1 MQKVD
6 NEKKKKI
13 KIKILLADD
22 HSLFREGLRRIL
34 GEEKDIEIVGEAR
47 DGVEALRLANRLKPD
62 VVLMDISLPGPNGI
76 RITRKIKKRQ
86 GKIHVI
92 MLSMY
97 EDTAHI
103 IESFQA
109 GASGYV
115 IKTHSSSELMETIR
129 SVFREGV
136 SIPPSIEQKL
146 LKGIRQPD
154 FLSGVQNINLTN
166 KEVRILKLVASGSTN
181 KEIATRLFISEKTVK
196 NHLNHIYRKLGV
208 KNRAQAVVEGLKRD
222 YISRH

>member
-1 MQKVD
+1 MQKAKH
-6 NEKKKKI
+6 EKKI
-13 KIKILLADD
+13 KVLLADD
-22 HSLFREGLRRIL
+22 HALFREGLGRIL
-34 GEEKDIEIVGEAR
+34 NREKDIQVVGEAR
-47 DGVEALRLANRLKPD
+47 HGIQALDLANRLRPD
-62 VVLMDISLPGPNGI
+62 VILMDISLPGPNGI

-86 GKIHVI
+86 GKVHIV

-115 IKTHSSSELMETIR
+115 VKTHSSNELIETIR

-136 SIPPSIEQKL
+136 SIRPSIEQKL

-154 FLSGVQNINLTN
+154 FLGGVQNIDLTN
-166 KEVRILKLVASGSTN
+166 KEVKILKLVASGSTN

-208 KNRAQAVVEGLKRD
+208 KNRAQAVAEGVKKE

>member
-6 NEKKKKI
+6 NEKKIKI

-34 GEEKDIEIVGEAR
+34 GQEKDIEIVGEAR
-47 DGVEALRLANRLKPD
+47 DGVEALRLANRLRPD

-115 IKTHSSSELMETIR
+115 IKTHSSGELMETIR
-129 SVFREGV
+129 SVSREGV

-154 FLSGVQNINLTN
+154 FLSGVQGINLTN

>member
-1 MQKVD
+1 MGKV
-6 NEKKKKI
+6 NLKKI
-13 KIKILLADD
+13 IRILIADD
-22 HSLFREGLRRIL
+22 HALFREGLRKIL
-34 GEEKDIEIVGEAR
+34 ELEEDIKIVGEAN
-47 DGVEALRLANRLKPD
+47 DGAGTFQLVSRVKPD
-62 VVLMDISLPGPNGI
+62 VILMDISLPGPSGI
-76 RITRKIKKRQ
+76 RITRQIKKRYR
-86 GKIHVI
+86 KVYVI

-115 IKTHSSSELMETIR
+115 IKTRPSGELIQTIR

-136 SIPPSIEQKL
+136 SIPPAIEHKL
-146 LKGIRQPD
+146 LKGIRKPD
-154 FLSGVQNINLTN
+154 FLGGTERAHLT
-166 KEVRILKLVASGSTN
+166 KREVRVLKLVASGNTN
-181 KEIATRLFISEKTVK
+181 KEIAKKFSVSEKTVK

-208 KNRAQAVVEGLKRD
+208 KNRAQAVVEALKRD